1 VSFTESDS
9 SVSESDG
16 SATVRVTKSGLSRG
30 DVLCTLIPLSLDE
43 ARIQFGYDRTGSF
56 TDPAEIDMD
65 FSPALV
71 EHIFEPGQA
80 TVDETLGVKVV
91 DDEVF
96 EHEELL
102 LVRLNVSVSDP
113 QDEAE
118 LEIGTQYL
126 ELRILVD
133 SRDEPTLREESKAL
147 TEGDGLVEDFFVVT
161 KVTESELPI
170 SFGIKVLEDTAQI
183 GRFYH

>member
-1 VSFTESDS
+1 
-9 SVSESDG
+9 
-16 SATVRVTKSGLSRG
+16 
-30 DVLCTLIPLSLDE
+30 
-43 ARIQFGYDRTGSF
+43 
-56 TDPAEIDMD
+56 MD

-96 EHEELL
+96 EQEELL

-133 SRDEPTLREESKAL
+133 SRDGK
-147 TEGDGLVEDFFVVT
+147 
-161 KVTESELPI
+161 
-170 SFGIKVLEDTAQI
+170 
-183 GRFYH
+183 